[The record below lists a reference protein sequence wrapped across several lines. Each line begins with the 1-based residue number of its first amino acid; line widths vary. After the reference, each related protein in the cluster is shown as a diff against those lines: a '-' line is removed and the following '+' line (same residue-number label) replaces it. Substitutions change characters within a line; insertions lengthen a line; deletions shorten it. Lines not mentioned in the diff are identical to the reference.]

1 MEEEHYHEWFA
12 PKLSELGTSC
22 GTHVDSLAHSSPPAC
37 TCTCRLTAC
46 SLVPHVPVGY
56 LGLYKKRTGSHG
68 DGCAVFYR
76 TAHLQLVEW
85 KGVEF
90 QRGVKVLD
98 RDNVAIVAKFKVSDW
113 PGDEK

>member
-1 MEEEHYHEWFA
+1 MFTRLLTR
-12 PKLSELGTSC
+12 PPL
-22 GTHVDSLAHSSPPAC
+22 HVH
-37 TCTCRLTAC
+37 
-46 SLVPHVPVGY
+46 VHVPVGY
-56 LGLYKKRTGSHG
+56 VGLYKKRTGSHG